1 MIRSVANT
9 EPRETTGRE
18 PKPIYRLT
26 HNGKNITA
34 RFQGRLMS
42 LTLTDN
48 RGFEADQLDIELDDH
63 DGMLDLPEKGT
74 RLSLALGWA
83 DTGVVDKGTY
93 KVDEIEHSGPP
104 DQLTIRARSADLGS
118 DLTTRKERSF
128 RDRTVG
134 AVVRA
139 IASKNELAAVIA
151 QQLADL
157 VIDHLDQTG
166 ESDANLLTRLAK
178 DYDAVATVKQ
188 GKLLFIKAGEAL
200 CASGIPLPVVT
211 ITRASG
217 DKHTFNIADREN
229 YNGVKASYQ
238 DTRSAKKGEVVI
250 DASNAVAVR
259 EKAGSG
265 KGKKKKETVTS
276 YPNPDNVKVL
286 RHTYASRANAER
298 AARAEW
304 QRIQRGVAT
313 FSITLARGRP
323 ELFPELPAVV
333 RGWKPQIDSTGW
345 IVTKVTH
352 NLTGNGYTTALELEI
367 RPADL
372 DNEERLDRRSVSP

>member
-1 MIRSVANT
+1 M
-9 EPRETTGRE
+9 TG
-18 PKPIYRLT
+18 P
-26 HNGKNITA
+26 
-34 RFQGRLMS
+34 
-42 LTLTDN
+42 
-48 RGFEADQLDIELDDH
+48 
-63 DGMLDLPEKGT
+63 
-74 RLSLALGWA
+74 WA
-83 DTGVVDKGTY
+83 QWCAP
-93 KVDEIEHSGPP
+93 SP
-104 DQLTIRARSADLGS
+104 
-118 DLTTRKERSF
+118 
-128 RDRTVG
+128 
-134 AVVRA
+134 
-139 IASKNELAAVIA
+139 KNELAAVIA

-178 DYDAVATVKQ
+178 DYDAIAAVKQ

-200 CASGIPLPVVT
+200 SASGIPLPIVT

-250 DASNAVAVR
+250 DASNSVAVK
-259 EKAGSG
+259 EKAS
-265 KGKKKKETVTS
+265 KDKKKVTVTT

-286 RHTYASRANAER
+286 RHTYANKTNAER

-313 FSITLARGRP
+313 FGITLARGRP

-333 RGWKPQIDSTGW
+333 RGWKPQIDNTSWT
-345 IVTKVTH
+345 VARVTH
-352 NLTGNGYTTALELEI
+352 SLSNHGYTTALELEI
-367 RPADL
+367 KSTDFDADPTQSA
-372 DNEERLDRRSVSP
+372 DDGTSIS

>member
-1 MIRSVANT
+1 MIRSNAKV
-9 EPRETTGRE
+9 EPREITGRE
-18 PKPIYRLT
+18 PKPIYRLA
-26 HNGKNITA
+26 HDGKNITA

-74 RLSLALGWA
+74 RLSLGLGWA

-104 DQLTIRARSADLGS
+104 DRLTIRARSADLGS

-139 IASKNELAAVIA
+139 IASRNELAAVIA

-178 DYDAVATVKQ
+178 DYDAIATVKQ

-200 CASGIPLPVVT
+200 SASGIPLPVVT

-217 DKHTFNIADREN
+217 DKHTFNIADRDN

-238 DTRSAKKGEVVI
+238 DTRAAKKGEVVI
-250 DASNAVAVR
+250 DASNAVTVR
-259 EKAGSG
+259 EKPNSN
-265 KGKKKKETVTS
+265 KGKKTKETVTT
-276 YPNPDNVKVL
+276 YPNPANVKVL
-286 RHTYASRANAER
+286 RHTYASKANAER

-304 QRIQRGVAT
+304 QRLQRGVAT
-313 FSITLARGRP
+313 FSIMLARGRP
-323 ELFPELPAVV
+323 ELFPELPAIVQ
-333 RGWKPQIDSTGW
+333 GWKPQVDGINWTIS
-345 IVTKVTH
+345 KVTH
-352 NLTGNGYTTALELEI
+352 ALSHHGYTTELELEI
-367 RPADL
+367 K
-372 DNEERLDRRSVSP
+372 LDRPGEPPEVSGPL

>member
-1 MIRSVANT
+1 MIRSDANA
-9 EPRETTGRE
+9 EPREITGHE

-104 DQLTIRARSADLGS
+104 DRLTIRARSADLGS

-139 IASKNELAAVIA
+139 IASKNELVAVVA
-151 QQLADL
+151 QQLANL

-178 DYDAVATVKQ
+178 DYDAIATVKQ

-200 CASGIPLPVVT
+200 SASGIPLPVVT

-250 DASNAVAVR
+250 DASNAIAVR
-259 EKAGSG
+259 EKASSS

-286 RHTYASRANAER
+286 RHTYASKANAER

-333 RGWKPQIDSTGW
+333 RGWKPQIDSTSW
-345 IVTKVTH
+345 TLTKVTH
-352 NLTGNGYTTALELEI
+352 TLSNNGYTTALELEI
-367 RPADL
+367 KRANLDAD
-372 DNEERLDRRSVSP
+372 EVEDRN